1 MDISIER
8 AAATF
13 SFIITFVIVLSFT
26 VFYLSSK
33 VVPRTNEIANTS
45 LTVEDLSPIDSRNDF
60 FDVDSIEWDTEGEE
74 LGEIPSLT
82 E

>member
-1 MDISIER
+1 MDISVER
-8 AAATF
+8 AAVTF

-26 VFYLSSK
+26 IFYVNSRT
-33 VVPRTNEIANTS
+33 VPKTSEIADTS
-45 LTVEDLSPIDSRNDF
+45 LSLEDKNPIDSRNDL
-60 FDVDSIEWDTEGEE
+60 FDVDKIEWDTEGEE